1 MIEIF
6 DECSTEN
13 IQIFMQSITYTIKET
28 PNTYI
33 LYSIVKTN
41 FGGDAKNYI
50 AEFPKDELEY
60 YLKLLNIKE
69 YRREE

>member
-1 MIEIF
+1 
-6 DECSTEN
+6 
-13 IQIFMQSITYTIKET
+13 MQSITYTIKET